1 MNRKQI
7 NKIISET
14 RKRSKKIKVFIILI
28 VFTMLIGSCLI
39 FISVNEDVNYYLH
52 YDESSDLDYRVYL
65 KDNDY
70 FGEYLGKGNQYIASL
85 IDYIEADFNYKLS
98 IVEDVDFSY
107 YYYIESTLLVLDS
120 NDKKLYEKVD
130 TITPKESVSNAIN
143 NSFVVNKSVKL
154 DYNYYN
160 GIANGFIKKYN
171 LTGTHSTVT
180 LKLHVGVKG
189 NCDKFKDDLLDDAV
203 ISMNIP
209 LTTNTVN
216 IDMNYVLNN
225 GTDKLIECSDVDYI
239 NVKLLIL
246 GICFLVSMV
255 CMIVYIVI
263 YSHKTK
269 SSYTEYNKGLKAIFN
284 NYGQYISKIKTEL
297 KYDEFQIV
305 LVEEFED
312 LFEVRNSSFSPI
324 LFSQDQSKTRSVFM
338 VPTNSGLVYVYYY
351 SISKF
356 IKDKDVYEEED
367 QQ

>member
-7 NKIISET
+7 NKIINET
-14 RKRSKKIKVFIILI
+14 KKRSTKIKVFIFLI
-28 VFTMLIGSCLI
+28 IISMIIGTSLIY
-39 FISVNEDVNYYLH
+39 ISLNEENNYYLH
-52 YDESSDLDYRVYL
+52 YDESSDLDYKVYL

-85 IDYIEADFNYKLS
+85 IDYIEADFKYKLS
-98 IVEDVDFSY
+98 IVENVDFSY
-107 YYYIESTLLVLDS
+107 YYYVESTLEVLDN

-130 TITPKESVSNAIN
+130 TILPKETISDVSN
-143 NSFVVNKSVKL
+143 NSFEVNKKVKL

-160 GIANGFIKKYN
+160 AIASGFIKRYN
-171 LTGTHSTVT
+171 LTGVKSTIT

-189 NCDKFKDDLLDDAV
+189 NCEEFNSDLLDDSV
-203 ISMNIP
+203 ISMSIP

-225 GTDKLIECSDVDYI
+225 GTDKLIECSDADYI
-239 NVKLLIL
+239 NINLLVI
-246 GICFLVSMV
+246 GISSLVL
-255 CMIVYIVI
+255 MIGLTIYIII
-263 YSHKTK
+263 YSRKTRNG
-269 SSYTEYNKGLKAIFN
+269 YTEYIKRLKNIFN

-297 KYDEFQIV
+297 KYNKFQIV

-324 LFSQDQSKTRSVFM
+324 LFSQDQSKTKSAFM

-351 SISKF
+351 SLENALKGEDI
-356 IKDKDVYEEED
+356 YEE
-367 QQ
+367 